1 MSPSSSKPSG
11 GRKILTQN
19 RKARHD
25 YAVLDTLEA
34 GVVLVG
40 TEIKVLRE
48 GKGGLAGAFATV
60 DKNNQLWLH
69 NVTIPPYDFGNRF
82 NHDSL
87 RDRKLLAHARE
98 IRKLRA
104 QVEQKGNTLVP
115 LSLYLKNGRVKVE
128 LGVCK
133 GKNTVD
139 RRETI
144 RRRDVERDTAREI
157 SRHFRG

>member
-1 MSPSSSKPSG
+1 MASAKQKG
-11 GRKILTQN
+11 GRQILVQN

-25 YAVLDTLEA
+25 YEVLDTLEV
-34 GVVLVG
+34 GIVLVG
-40 TEIKVLRE
+40 TEVKVLRE
-48 GKGGLAGAFATV
+48 GKGGLMGAFASV
-60 DKNNQLWLH
+60 GKDGQLWLH
-69 NVTIPPYDFGNRF
+69 SVTIPPYTFGNRF

-115 LSLYLKNGRVKVE
+115 LSLYLVKGRVKVE
-128 LGVCK
+128 LAICK
-133 GKNTVD
+133 GKNAID

-144 RRRDVERDTAREI
+144 RRREVARDIQREVA
-157 SRHFRG
+157 RHFR